1 MNLKK
6 KVSLL
11 FALGLS
17 TVAVAQNCE
26 SSYYT
31 RIGAKIETTEYDKSG
46 AIKSVTVNK
55 VTDVKNNDGIHS
67 NFQSVKTEAEGTV
80 GEDRIW
86 HFNCNGEGIVLGLG
100 S

>member
-26 SSYYT
+26 SSYYART
-31 RIGAKIETTEYDKSG
+31 GAKIETTEYDKSG

-55 VTDVKNNDGIHS
+55 VTD
-67 NFQSVKTEAEGTV
+67 AGTV

-86 HFNCNGEGIVLGLG
+86 HFNCNK
-100 S
+100 